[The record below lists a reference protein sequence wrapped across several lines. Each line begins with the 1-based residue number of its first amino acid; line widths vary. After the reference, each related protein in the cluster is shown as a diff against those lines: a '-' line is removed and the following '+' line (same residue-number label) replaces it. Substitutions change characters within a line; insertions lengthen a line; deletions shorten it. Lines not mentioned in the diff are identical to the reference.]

1 LEASRGA
8 VTGLGIDMMVARSF
22 ARGHLI
28 EYRDGRWVYQDT
40 QGSAETGRF
49 CVRCGLKPTQEGYD
63 ACIGFLPDTVSACC
77 GHGVER
83 PFVVKK

>member
-1 LEASRGA
+1 MEASRGA

-63 ACIGFLPDTVSACC
+63 ACIGFYLIQYQP
-77 GHGVER
+77 
-83 PFVVKK
+83 VVDMVLNDRLL